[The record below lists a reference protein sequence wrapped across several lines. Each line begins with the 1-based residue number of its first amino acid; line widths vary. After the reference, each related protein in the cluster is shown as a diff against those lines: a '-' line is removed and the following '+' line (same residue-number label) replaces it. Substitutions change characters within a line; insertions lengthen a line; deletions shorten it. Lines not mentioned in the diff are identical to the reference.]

1 MMGLDILDV
10 EKLERR
16 FDVYRRRVAAR
27 HKIGPEVDRMMAEV
41 LKKQMRRKPV
51 GKNYGLGAS
60 LMDVNHPDHIFKSER
75 IGGVVVFTIGT
86 RQLHSYPYQAWRKS
100 KGMKSHFRAMPAFRK
115 KVGKK
120 VADYI
125 MNRDSDGAL

>member
-1 MMGLDILDV
+1 MGLDILDV

-60 LMDVNHPDHIFKSER
+60 AP
-75 IGGVVVFTIGT
+75 
-86 RQLHSYPYQAWRKS
+86 
-100 KGMKSHFRAMPAFRK
+100 
-115 KVGKK
+115 
-120 VADYI
+120 
-125 MNRDSDGAL
+125 